1 MYLRSLPKIVCP
13 FLYYRCDN
21 TIGSYACVRVAT
33 CGTGYTLN
41 HNTGMCVDDDE
52 CRYNKLPNVDFF
64 ALVVHLIFYCIFSRH
79 DYRMF
84 LSYKRYHL
92 D

>member
-1 MYLRSLPKIVCP
+1 MLLYCIVCDLIRQ
-13 FLYYRCDN
+13 FFNNFSCRCDN

-52 CRYNKLPNVDFF
+52 CRYTLTTECWCFQAYF
-64 ALVVHLIFYCIFSRH
+64 IEHSTIFNHTDNF
-79 DYRMF
+79 
-84 LSYKRYHL
+84 
-92 D
+92 